1 MNVVEINNVTNTFS
15 DHIAINDLLRTVPGG
30 SIGGFIGPNRFANT
44 TTLRMVM
51 RIFPPDGGFIC
62 VLGETS
68 CGAGL
73 CQCMLTSRR
82 IVSRSAQLQSQRG
95 SGAEEAPIALGTI
108 VLGHHHF
115 TTWKGTGHGKT

>member
-51 RIFPPDGGFIC
+51 RIFP
-62 VLGETS
+62 S
-68 CGAGL
+68 S
-73 CQCMLTSRR
+73 MLWPRR
-82 IVSRSAQLQSQRG
+82 LASIWLATPWS
-95 SGAEEAPIALGTI
+95 
-108 VLGHHHF
+108 
-115 TTWKGTGHGKT
+115 